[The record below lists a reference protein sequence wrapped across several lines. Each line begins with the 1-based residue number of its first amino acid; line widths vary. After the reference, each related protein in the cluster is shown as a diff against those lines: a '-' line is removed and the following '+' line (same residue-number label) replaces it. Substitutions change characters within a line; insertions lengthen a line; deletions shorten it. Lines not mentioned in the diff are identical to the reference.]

1 MFHNKKNI
9 LHKSVNSLETVPSS
23 KFSSA
28 KLDSSQVHSYRTST
42 SQYSCLTLLLAS
54 NHLRMFL
61 ISESSIL
68 SQICTFQLSCLC
80 FTKVMQHV
88 VFNSLM
94 HGVSFKFLFQDQAV
108 GEPCGCI
115 SLITQKFT
123 SQAVCYKDA
132 NQFILEN
139 LCPSM
144 TQQNLTDL
152 QQKYFSTNFKEFLNH
167 LCIK

>member
-123 SQAVCYKDA
+123 SQAVCCEKLQRCKSIYFRKFMPIYDSTKFDRFATEIFFYK
-132 NQFILEN
+132 F
-139 LCPSM
+139 
-144 TQQNLTDL
+144 
-152 QQKYFSTNFKEFLNH
+152 
-167 LCIK
+167 